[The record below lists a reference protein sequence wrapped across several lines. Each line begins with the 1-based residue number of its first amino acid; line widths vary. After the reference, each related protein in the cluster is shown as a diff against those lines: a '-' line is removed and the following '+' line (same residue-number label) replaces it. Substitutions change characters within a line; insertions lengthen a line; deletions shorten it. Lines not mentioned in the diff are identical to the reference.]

1 MKNLFVEKSVE
12 INASASKVW
21 ELLTNSTLIKEWLNN
36 WWPDF
41 GTIKSDWKLGSAMY
55 WKAANGTIAGEGK
68 ILAIKPYTLLSFSF
82 KGGAP
87 KPINETFRLKER
99 DGHTVLMVSIGDFGN
114 DPTLKLYFYPRAM
127 EAWDKFLPKI
137 KELAET

>member
-41 GTIKSDWKLGSAMY
+41 GTIESDWKLGSAMY
-55 WKAANGTIAGEGK
+55 WKAVNGTIAGEGK
-68 ILAIKPYTLLSFSF
+68 ILAIKPYTLCLW
-82 KGGAP
+82 
-87 KPINETFRLKER
+87 FR
-99 DGHTVLMVSIGDFGN
+99 
-114 DPTLKLYFYPRAM
+114 
-127 EAWDKFLPKI
+127 
-137 KELAET
+137 